1 MSSSSSISSKLT
13 RQGMHQ
19 QTCTPFELFVSS
31 GHLITCGQFLLISC
45 KQLLQFDW
53 SNGIKI
59 PFHRHFL
66 IVALFVS
73 ISVINNWAFS
83 FAIPLTLHIVFRAG
97 SLVTNCLLSRLLLNK
112 RFSTHKY
119 LSVFIITAGK

>member
-1 MSSSSSISSKLT
+1 MASVPLAIFLVFLGCGANVFFLEHLIKIDST
-13 RQGMHQ
+13 
-19 QTCTPFELFVSS
+19 S
-31 GHLITCGQFLLISC
+31 GHLITCGQFLLIST

-59 PFHRHFL
+59 PFRRHLL

-97 SLVTNCLLSRLLLNK
+97 SLVTNCLLSR
-112 RFSTHKY
+112 
-119 LSVFIITAGK
+119 